1 MFARTITPRTVAAA
15 ARLPVLAGMRLERF
29 AAGPHPFGRDLQ
41 FVQWQRRLI
50 F

>member
-1 MFARTITPRTVAAA
+1 MFARTFPPRTVAAM
-15 ARLPVLAGMRLERF
+15 ARLPVLAGVRFERF

-41 FVQWQRRLI
+41 LVQWQRRLI